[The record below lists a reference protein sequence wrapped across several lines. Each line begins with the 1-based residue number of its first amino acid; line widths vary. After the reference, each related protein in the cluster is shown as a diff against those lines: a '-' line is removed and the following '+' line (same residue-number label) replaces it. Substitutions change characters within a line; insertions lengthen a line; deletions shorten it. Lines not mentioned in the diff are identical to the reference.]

1 MAQFSRRRIL
11 EMGPAVICTGF
22 ASPPADAIVVP
33 LLRWLFAPLLR
44 RSAQRAVGSAMA
56 GAVRAGGATAAG
68 GGMSAMKVI
77 GGASAAI
84 WAYLGVREIANIH
97 PQAWERV
104 KAMLPASLVDRQAG
118 TPINV
123 QLEMSGHRPSD
134 SEPLYVHGG
143 VSAVRPE
150 ALIGQQPWT
159 DQNSFGIGVHL
170 EAKPGQQVR
179 IPLAVSPLDLGP
191 GEWLLSSSL
200 YDVRRQEYFESE
212 TNSHQLRLIQ
222 VR

>member
-1 MAQFSRRRIL
+1 
-11 EMGPAVICTGF
+11 
-22 ASPPADAIVVP
+22 
-33 LLRWLFAPLLR
+33 
-44 RSAQRAVGSAMA
+44 
-56 GAVRAGGATAAG
+56 
-68 GGMSAMKVI
+68 MSTMKVI

-104 KAMLPASLVDRQAG
+104 KAMLPTSLVDRQAG

-123 QLEMSGHRPSD
+123 QLEMPAGRPSD
-134 SEPLYVHGG
+134 SELLFVHGG
-143 VSAVRPE
+143 VAAVRPE
-150 ALIGQQPWT
+150 ALMGQQPWT
-159 DQNSFGIGVHL
+159 DQNSYSIGAQGL
-170 EAKPGQQVR
+170 AIPGQ
-179 IPLAVSPLDLGP
+179 PLRVPLDFSPMVLGP

-212 TNSHQLRLIQ
+212 ANSHQLRLIQ